1 MSGNKGGVLLSR
13 VFGDSSQG
21 DCKMKTAQTR
31 QEIIQQLRDV
41 EDVLN
46 KKKSNIQKQKSMK
59 NALKRKKRVISKRNG
74 TNQFIKSS

>member
-46 KKKSNIQKQKSMK
+46 KKKSNI
-59 NALKRKKRVISKRNG
+59 
-74 TNQFIKSS
+74 